1 MVRWPAMSDLERL
14 RADILRNPD
23 SDAPRLAYADA
34 IASAD
39 PPRAELIRVQL
50 ETTRLLRARAPT
62 LDFSDGFNRERQ
74 LLELHKAAWSRPA
87 AEIPG
92 VQWVGLLRGFP
103 EHVRMT
109 ARDFLAN
116 GEQLYAAAPIRH
128 LDLLDVKEHAGELFG
143 SPLLARIRSLGLGR
157 MQLGDDEA
165 RLLAASPYVSG
176 LCWLDLAAN
185 RIGQAGLEALAASPN
200 LPELRVLQFAGNAAP
215 DPTPQIG
222 ETDTDSGEVMWL
234 AITPEARE
242 LEARFGKRAWLSS
255 PIRGITYPPS
265 RDQF

>member
-14 RADILRNPD
+14 RADILGNPD
-23 SDAPRLAYADA
+23 SDELRAAYGAA
-34 IASAD
+34 IATAD
-39 PPRAELIRVQL
+39 PQRAELIRVQL
-50 ETTRLLRARAPT
+50 DLTRLMRARAPT
-62 LDFSDGFNRERQ
+62 LDFVDGFNRERQ

-128 LDLLDVKEHAGELFG
+128 LDLVDVKPHARELFR
-143 SPLLARIRSLGLGR
+143 SPLLARIRALGLCR

-165 RLLAASPYVSG
+165 QLLAASPYVSG
-176 LCWLDLAAN
+176 LRWLDLDAN

-200 LPELRVLQFAGNAAP
+200 LPELRVLKFARNAVA

-234 AITPEARE
+234 AITSEARE
-242 LEARFGKRAWLSS
+242 LESRFGKKAWLSS

-265 RDQF
+265 REQF